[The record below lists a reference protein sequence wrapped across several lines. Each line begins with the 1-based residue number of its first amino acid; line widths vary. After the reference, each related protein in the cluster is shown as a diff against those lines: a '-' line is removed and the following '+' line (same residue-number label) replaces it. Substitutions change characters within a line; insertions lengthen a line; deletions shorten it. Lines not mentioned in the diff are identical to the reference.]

1 MAQHAIDKVR
11 ELDREALGHS
21 KWLEEGGKLV
31 TFTEPDSRWLKAD
44 IEFHLTTIRG
54 EVRSQ
59 LFEVAKASLEAF
71 VEKLERA
78 LQGELVRLQEER
90 RAELA
95 KEACE
100 EARSVL
106 RELGGESQ

>member
-21 KWLEEGGKLV
+21 KWIEEGGKLV

-44 IEFHLTTIRG
+44 IEFHLHTIRG
-54 EVRSQ
+54 DVRGH
-59 LFEVAKASLEAF
+59 LFEMAKASLETF
-71 VEKLERA
+71 VAQLERD
-78 LQGELVRLQEER
+78 LQAELVRRQEER

-95 KEACE
+95 KEACD

-106 RELGGESQ
+106 RELGGESA